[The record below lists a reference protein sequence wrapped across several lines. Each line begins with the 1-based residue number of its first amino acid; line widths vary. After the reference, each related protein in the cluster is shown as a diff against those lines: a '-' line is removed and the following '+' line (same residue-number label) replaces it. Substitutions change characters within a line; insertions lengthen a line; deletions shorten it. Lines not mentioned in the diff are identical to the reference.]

1 MVFIRYAPSLHQLD
15 DFCKNHIGPVYLFS
29 LVVLRACRSKLGL
42 SASISSKSLAISN
55 YRKLKPQS
63 EEVDFAIYETPLCT
77 LIKTEHQKT
86 IWGQAKRL
94 LSMNQFTCLRLFY
107 GEGMKANQIAEAM
120 DVSVS
125 SVKVCLHRARK
136 RLAAHLKPT

>member
-1 MVFIRYAPSLHQLD
+1 
-15 DFCKNHIGPVYLFS
+15 
-29 LVVLRACRSKLGL
+29 LGL

>member
-1 MVFIRYAPSLHQLD
+1 MQNTFITAYRKLERYNPDYDFVTWVFTIANR
-15 DFCKNHIGPVYLFS
+15 
-29 LVVLRACRSKLGL
+29 
-42 SASISSKSLAISN
+42 LAINN